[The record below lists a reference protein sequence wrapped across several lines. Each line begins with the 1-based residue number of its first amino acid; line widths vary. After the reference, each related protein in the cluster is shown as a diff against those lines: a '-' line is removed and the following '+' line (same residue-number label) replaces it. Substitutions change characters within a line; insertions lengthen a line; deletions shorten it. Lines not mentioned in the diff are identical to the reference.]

1 MFTLENTI
9 LKGFKIFKI
18 KSHRINNGGL
28 LREALLTSTWPIKS
42 DLSVRSFVRPSVRS
56 SVTLICPMVSAL
68 LFASRYSSQ
77 KSKSKIKGSK
87 NNPHFL
93 GSRPSIRP
101 EPGPRFW
108 TLKTQKYPHMLFAK
122 WFCKF
127 QVPSYSLRKVTK
139 ILVFC
144 GKWDSLA
151 STEYQKVSNI
161 FHQDGLVEL
170 E

>member
-1 MFTLENTI
+1 
-9 LKGFKIFKI
+9 
-18 KSHRINNGGL
+18 
-28 LREALLTSTWPIKS
+28 
-42 DLSVRSFVRPSVRS
+42 
-56 SVTLICPMVSAL
+56 MVSAL
-68 LFASRYSSQ
+68 LFASRYTSQ
-77 KSKSKIKGSK
+77 KSKLKIKGSK

-122 WFCKF
+122 WFYKF

-139 ILVFC
+139 ILGFC

-161 FHQDGLVEL
+161 FHQEGLVEL
-170 E
+170 DMLRSSVRSEAEVFCEAKPPIFACQHKPAHPPQSFAPPACGMLSSY